1 MLLTRRAQSTL
12 EYALVIAV
20 VVGALVAMQ
29 VYVKRGVQGRLKSA
43 ADDIGEQYSP
53 GNTTGTVTVSTTTSS
68 SESLNSGVTN
78 TNSSTTQSKSTND
91 KTATYDKEYWGE

>member
-1 MLLTRRAQSTL
+1 MLLKRRAQSTL

-53 GNTTGTVTVSTTTSS
+53 GNTTGTVTVSTITSTT
-68 SESLNSGVTN
+68 ESLDSGVTS
-78 TNSSTTQSKSTND
+78 TESSTTQNKISD
-91 KTATYDKEYWGE
+91 DETAAYDQEYWGE

>member
-1 MLLTRRAQSTL
+1 MLLKRRAQSTL

-53 GNTTGTVTVSTTTSS
+53 GNTTGTVTVSTITSTT
-68 SESLNSGVTN
+68 ESLDSGVTS
-78 TNSSTTQSKSTND
+78 TESSTTQSMISD
-91 KTATYDKEYWGE
+91 DETAAYDQEYWGE

>member
-1 MLLTRRAQSTL
+1 MLIKRGAQSTL

-53 GNTTGTVTVSTTTSS
+53 GNTTGTVAVTTTSSS
-68 SESLNSGVTN
+68 SESLNSGVTK
-78 TNSSTTQSKSTND
+78 TNSSTNQSKNTNEAI
-91 KTATYDKEYWGE
+91 ATFDKEYWGE